1 MRTTTVVWRRAD
13 PVGATE
19 EQKLAW
25 ETKKQRLMNAAA
37 SLAGEQ
43 FKNEFWMEQD
53 ADGATLTIHRVWP
66 DLAAAEAWVALSLE
80 ENAISAVVDP
90 E

>member
-1 MRTTTVVWRRAD
+1 MRTTTVVWNRAD
-13 PVGATE
+13 PVGATD

-25 ETKKQRLMNAAA
+25 ETKKQTLMDAAA
-37 SLAGEQ
+37 NLAGEQ

-66 DLAAAEAWVALSLE
+66 DLAAAQAWVELNLGA
-80 ENAISAVVDP
+80 NAISAVVDP

>member
-25 ETKKQRLMNAAA
+25 ETKKQRLMNVAA

-53 ADGATLTIHRVWP
+53 ADGTTLTIHRVWP